1 MPSWGTP
8 FHANM
13 TSCYN
18 GNAAT
23 LGDDGDKY
31 VALQQMYFGNMVS
44 LNKVRA
50 SIGKGA
56 QDAATRAHAMADSAA
71 ETGTSALDSIKQYFN
86 A

>member
-1 MPSWGTP
+1 MGWGTP

-18 GNAAT
+18 GNHAT
-23 LGDDGDKY
+23 LVDDSNDY
-31 VALQQMYFGNMVS
+31 LALQQMYYGNMVS

-56 QDAATRAHAMADSAA
+56 KDAATRAHAMADSAA
-71 ETGTSALDSIKQYFN
+71 ETGASALDSIKQFFD